1 MPTTQSYFLD
11 APSLGSATSIF
22 LDNGLSVC
30 APDGFY
36 SDGIITRQ
44 QVSCKLL
51 PQETC
56 PSCASPCGET
66 PIVLVDNIVEPTV
79 FSIPINTGNSA
90 GAIVLRFQSYNIPDG
105 IKVEFNGVTYNKLVS
120 PAFGILQSSN
130 PLGYT
135 VIGDVDESGCV
146 FIGTTPNVPEKEWDG
161 ASFVAT
167 GDDFDVTIASGDLQL
182 TASDPGSCVMVIPK
196 PISGPSVLN
205 VSIYTPCPSSGF
217 QFNITVSCPLLLTPY
232 SRSVAG
238 SGVAV
243 CELDRD
249 QVYYYVPMTPGLGPI
264 SVNDYVFSDP
274 YGQTPLPNG
283 DYQVAG
289 SSDAITVVNGVVDS
303 LFTCAPAGPGG

>member
-11 APSLGSATSIF
+11 APSLGSATSVF

-44 QVSCKLL
+44 QVSCKFL

-66 PIVLVDNIVEPTV
+66 PITLFGAVSQPTV
-79 FSIPINTGNSA
+79 FTIPINTGNTA
-90 GAIVLRFQSYNIPDG
+90 GAIVLRFQAENIPDG
-105 IKVEFNGVTYNKLVS
+105 LKVEFNGVTYNKLVS
-120 PAFGILQSSN
+120 PTFGILQSSN

-135 VIGDVDESGCV
+135 LVGDVDESACV
-146 FIGTTPNVPEKEWDG
+146 FVGTITGVIEKEWDG
-161 ASFVAT
+161 TSFVST
-167 GDDFDVTIASGDLQL
+167 GDDFDITIAPGDLQL
-182 TASDPGSCVMVIPK
+182 TSSAPGLCVMVIPK
-196 PISGPSVLN
+196 PISGPAVLTVSVL
-205 VSIYTPCPSSGF
+205 SPCVTSGA
-217 QFNITVSCPLLLTPY
+217 QFSVTINCPLLLTPY
-232 SRSVAG
+232 TRSVAG
-238 SGVAV
+238 SGVGV

-264 SVNDYVFSDP
+264 SVNDLVFSDP